1 MSFNKRIGDREF
13 RGLDE
18 LPTTHSNAA
27 VLLGFGEFA
36 VPHESPVVDQSGAH
50 TAAVPENE
58 ATENCPLILFH
69 VSRLISGTTPIQQIA
84 S

>member
-27 VLLGFGEFA
+27 VLLGFGE
-36 VPHESPVVDQSGAH
+36 
-50 TAAVPENE
+50 
-58 ATENCPLILFH
+58 
-69 VSRLISGTTPIQQIA
+69 
-84 S
+84 